1 MKQEKLRQELLTSLF
16 PLVGGEA
23 NVARKEFRKD
33 TLHITLKDQSL
44 ADTEALRT
52 LDGVTGVELTR
63 GRLRLSLTETY
74 FEEEHT
80 MADNKQIAQDILS
93 AVGGKENVSSA
104 THCMTRLRLTLK
116 DAALA
121 PEANVKNVNGVL
133 GVVQAGGQ
141 YQIIVGQNVPKV
153 YAEFCA
159 MTGLTAQEAIDEN
172 LDGPK
177 EKLTLK
183 KIGGNILGYLS
194 GSMTPLIPIMMAAGM
209 LKMVLVLFCDLL
221 HVLPAESDLYI
232 LLNFIY
238 DAGFKFMPIFV
249 GYHAAKKIGMTPT
262 MGLYL
267 GAVLIAPAFVSL
279 VSAGT
284 PFTILG
290 IGVTMKDYHSSVL
303 PIILTVAVAYPI
315 EKLWKKIIP
324 DSLSTIFVPTL
335 TIALAAPIGLLIT
348 APAGF
353 IVGDWLGLALQ
364 WIADNL
370 GFVGL
375 AIIAG
380 LWEYL
385 VMTGMH
391 GVLVMPALMNIMAG
405 GVDPVIFV
413 AGKCATFAACG
424 MALGTFLRMKNKE
437 EKSAAAGFFISGL
450 IGGVTE
456 PVLYG
461 IGLKYKRPFIA
472 MSIGAAIGGAYN
484 GIMGVT
490 ANLMASSNFLGVLA
504 FSGGSSSN
512 FINGTIGCCVA
523 LIASTIFTYF
533 IGYSKEEIETGKPR
547 A

>member
-1 MKQEKLRQELLTSLF
+1 MEEKRTELLEQIL
-16 PLVGGEA
+16 PLVGGES
-23 NVARKEFRKD
+23 NVTRRSFAGKA
-33 TLHITLKDQSL
+33 LYVTLKDRSA
-44 ADTEALRT
+44 ADLEALRA
-52 LDGVTGVELTR
+52 LDGVTGVELTH
-63 GRLRLSLTETY
+63 GRLKLGLTEPY
-74 FEEEHT
+74 LEEENQ
-80 MADNKQIAQDILS
+80 MADNKKIAQDILE
-93 AVGGKENVSSA
+93 AVGGKGNVTSA
-104 THCMTRLRLTLK
+104 THCMTRLRLTLA
-116 DAALA
+116 DAAKA
-121 PEANVKNVNGVL
+121 PEEAVKNVTGVL

-153 YAEFCA
+153 YTEFCKL
-159 MTGLTAQEAIDEN
+159 TGLAAQEAIQEN

-177 EKLTLK
+177 EKLTPK
-183 KIGGNILGYLS
+183 KIGGNILNYMA

-209 LKMVLVLFCDLL
+209 LKMVLVVFGDLL
-221 HVLPAESDLYI
+221 HVLPSESDLYI

-238 DAGFKFMPIFV
+238 DAGFKFMPVFV
-249 GYHAAKKIGMTPT
+249 GYHAAKRIGMTPT

-267 GAVLIAPAFVSL
+267 GAILIAPAFVSM

-290 IGVTMKDYHSSVL
+290 IAVTMKDYHSSVL
-303 PIILTVAVAYPI
+303 PVMLVVAIASPI
-315 EKLWKKIIP
+315 ERLWKKIIP

-335 TIALAAPIGLLIT
+335 TIALAAPIGLLIA
-348 APAGF
+348 APAGYIAGDYLG
-353 IVGDWLGLALQ
+353 IVLQ
-364 WIADNL
+364 WIADHL

-375 AIIAG
+375 AIIAA

-391 GVLVMPALMNIMAG
+391 VVLVMPAMMNIMGG

-413 AGKCATFAACG
+413 AGKVATFAACG

-472 MSIGAAIGGAYN
+472 MSIGGLVGGAWN
-484 GIMGVT
+484 GIMHVT
-490 ANLMASSNFLGVLA
+490 ANLLASSNFLGILA
-504 FSGGSSSN
+504 FSGSTSGN
-512 FINGTIGCCVA
+512 LINGTIGCCLG
-523 LIASTIFTYF
+523 LIVSTVCTYLF
-533 IGYSKEEIETGKPR
+533 GYSKEEIETGKPR
-547 A
+547 T

>member
-1 MKQEKLRQELLTSLF
+1 
-16 PLVGGEA
+16 
-23 NVARKEFRKD
+23 
-33 TLHITLKDQSL
+33 
-44 ADTEALRT
+44 
-52 LDGVTGVELTR
+52 
-63 GRLRLSLTETY
+63 
-74 FEEEHT
+74 
-80 MADNKQIAQDILS
+80 MA
-93 AVGGKENVSSA
+93 
-104 THCMTRLRLTLK
+104 
-116 DAALA
+116 
-121 PEANVKNVNGVL
+121 
-133 GVVQAGGQ
+133 
-141 YQIIVGQNVPKV
+141 
-153 YAEFCA
+153 
-159 MTGLTAQEAIDEN
+159 
-172 LDGPK
+172 
-177 EKLTLK
+177 
-183 KIGGNILGYLS
+183 

-209 LKMVLVLFCDLL
+209 LKMVLVIFCDLL
-221 HVLPAESDLYI
+221 HVLPVESDLYI

-249 GYHAAKKIGMTPT
+249 GYHAAKRIGMTPT

-267 GAVLIAPAFVSL
+267 GAILIAPAFVSL

-290 IGVTMKDYHSSVL
+290 ISVTMKDYHSSVL
-303 PIILTVAVAYPI
+303 PIMLVVAIAYPI

-335 TIALAAPIGLLIT
+335 TIAIAAPIGLLVA
-348 APAGF
+348 APAGY
-353 IVGDWLGLALQ
+353 IVGDWLGIALQ

-391 GVLVMPALMNIMAG
+391 VVLIMPAMMNIMGG

-413 AGKCATFAACG
+413 AGKVATFAACG

-437 EKSAAAGFFISGL
+437 EKSSAAGFFISGL

-472 MSIGAAIGGAYN
+472 MSIGGLVGGAWN

-490 ANLMASSNFLGVLA
+490 ANLLASSNFLGVLA
-504 FSGGSSSN
+504 FSGSTPAN
-512 FINGTIGCCVA
+512 LINGTIGCCLGLVISA
-523 LIASTIFTYF
+523 VCTYL